1 MDRREINIS
10 YVIKHLFRLSCK
22 ISSHA
27 QVGITR
33 KPGANFPEYPFD
45 SLSAQLIG
53 KMSVLI
59 KDFTL
64 IINDNDRCSNV
75 SFNLMQMSF
84 LKQEKIKHFLKII
97 ICCFGTSATWNL
109 KFICTR
115 KIFFSLSGS
124 WFMHQLFV
132 AMCRGYLQIKL
143 QGFMILNSSIQ
154 KSKSWIIFLFQR
166 VSFNSKNIYPEETST

>member
-1 MDRREINIS
+1 MDRKEINIS

-33 KPGANFPEYPFD
+33 KPSANFPEYAFD

-64 IINDNDRCSNV
+64 IINDNARCSNV
-75 SFNLMQMSF
+75 SFNLIQKSF
-84 LKQEKIKHFLKII
+84 LKQEKIKHLLFWDQCNMESKIYLHQKNIFLTQW
-97 ICCFGTSATWNL
+97 FMVWN
-109 KFICTR
+109 
-115 KIFFSLSGS
+115 
-124 WFMHQLFV
+124 MHQLFV

-154 KSKSWIIFLFQR
+154 KSKSWIPFLFQR